1 MPLPSRLALFGLLC
15 LSACERNGIEPIDRP
30 RPVPPSSTEIREGH
44 GPATVSLRPESLPYL
59 VIQEIQPEA
68 FDASISAPAKVDFRT
83 KAVSAAG
90 TIVPGRVTQV
100 HAQIGERIRAGA
112 PLATLVS
119 ADAAQMR
126 SDFSR
131 AEAELRRAEDRRRRQ
146 AEMARRGVGLEVER
160 MEAETEYRQALTEY
174 ERSRDLLQ
182 LIGDGRGGEVVV
194 RAPMDS
200 VVLKAHVSVGAAVGP
215 GSPLFDLGEPSAAWI
230 VADVFENDLLLV
242 EVGAKASIE
251 LASLPNAI
259 SGHVVGESA
268 AIQNELRRASVF
280 IEPDDPA
287 VPLRPGMYARVSIA
301 VSKSGRIVLPTSAV
315 LIKDGRETFVYVEQ
329 EPGIFEARPVR
340 VGQSRAGM
348 TPILEGLSGGERV
361 VVKGALLLDGEAAM
375 LL

>member
-1 MPLPSRLALFGLLC
+1 MPFPSRLAVFGFLC
-15 LSACERNGIEPIDRP
+15 LAACEQNGIEPIERSRP
-30 RPVPPSSTEIREGH
+30 SPSSPADLRKH
-44 GPATVSLRPESLPYL
+44 PGPVTVSLRPESLPYL
-59 VIQEIQPEA
+59 TIQAIHPDA
-68 FDASISAPAKVDFRT
+68 FDASISAPARVDFRT
-83 KAVSAAG
+83 QAVSAAG
-90 TIVPGRVTQV
+90 TIVPGRVTKV

-131 AEAELRRAEDRRRRQ
+131 AEAELSRAEDRRRRQ
-146 AEMARRGVGLEVER
+146 EEMARRGVGLEVER
-160 MEAETEYRQALTEY
+160 MEAETEYRQARTEY
-174 ERSRDLLQ
+174 ERSRDLLH

-259 SGHVVGESA
+259 SGHVVAESA

-287 VPLRPGMYARVSIA
+287 VPLRPGMYARVSIT
-301 VSKSGRIVLPTSAV
+301 VSEPGRIVLPTSAV
-315 LIKDGRETFVYVEQ
+315 LIKDGRETFVYVEK

-340 VGQSRAGM
+340 AGQSRAGM
-348 TPILEGLSGGERV
+348 TPILQGLSGGERV

>member
-1 MPLPSRLALFGLLC
+1 MPFPSRLALFGLLC
-15 LSACERNGIEPIDRP
+15 LSGCEQNGIEPIDRP
-30 RPVPPSSTEIREGH
+30 RPGPSSPANIRKSH

-59 VIQEIQPEA
+59 AIQEIHPEA
-68 FDASISAPAKVDFRT
+68 FDASISAPARVDFRT
-83 KAVSAAG
+83 QAVSAAG
-90 TIVPGRVTQV
+90 TIVPGRVTKV

-131 AEAELRRAEDRRRRQ
+131 AEAELSRAEDRRRRQ
-146 AEMARRGVGLEVER
+146 EEMARRGVGLEVER
-160 MEAETEYRQALTEY
+160 MEAETEYRQARTEY
-174 ERSRDLLQ
+174 QRSRDLLH

-242 EVGAKASIE
+242 EIGARASIE

-259 SGHVVGESA
+259 SGHVVAESA

-280 IEPDDPA
+280 IEPDDSA
-287 VPLRPGMYARVSIA
+287 VPLRPGMYARVSIT
-301 VSKSGRIVLPTSAV
+301 VSEPGRIVLPTSAV
-315 LIKDGRETFVYVEQ
+315 LIKDGRETFVYVEK

-340 VGQSRAGM
+340 AGQSRAGM
-348 TPILEGLSGGERV
+348 TPILQGLSGGERV

>member
-1 MPLPSRLALFGLLC
+1 MPFPSRLALFGFLC
-15 LSACERNGIEPIDRP
+15 LSACEQNGIEPTDRP
-30 RPVPPSSTEIREGH
+30 RPSPSSPADIPKSH

-59 VIQEIQPEA
+59 TIQEIHPEA
-68 FDASISAPAKVDFRT
+68 FDASISAPARVDFRT

-90 TIVPGRVTQV
+90 TIVPGRVTKV

-126 SDFSR
+126 SDLSR
-131 AEAELRRAEDRRRRQ
+131 AEAELSRAEDRRRRQ
-146 AEMARRGVGLEVER
+146 EEMARRGVGLEVER
-160 MEAETEYRQALTEY
+160 MEAETEYRQARTEY
-174 ERSRDLLQ
+174 QRSRDLLH

-259 SGHVVGESA
+259 SGHVVAESA

-280 IEPDDPA
+280 IEPDDSA
-287 VPLRPGMYARVSIA
+287 VPLRPGMYARVSIT
-301 VSKSGRIVLPTSAV
+301 VSEPGRIVLPTSAV
-315 LIKDGRETFVYVEQ
+315 LIKDGRETFVYVEK

-340 VGQSRAGM
+340 AGQSRAGM
-348 TPILEGLSGGERV
+348 TPILQGLSGGERV